1 MRVLGIV
8 TARGGSK
15 GVPRKNIRM
24 LGGKPLIAWTADAA
38 RAATRLARTVLSTE
52 DDEIAAVGKQ
62 VGLDVPFMRPA
73 ELAKDTTPSLP
84 VLQHVVTTLEAA
96 GDRYD
101 AICLMQP
108 TSPLRTAAMIDGCLE
123 LLERSG
129 ADSVVSVVPMPV
141 DHHPY
146 WAYIGSPDG
155 EMRLATGGA
164 APVTRRQDLPPA
176 FHREGSVYCT
186 RRDVLIDGN
195 SIYGARTMGFPVD
208 PARSVNIDTL
218 DDWARAEQLVAA
230 MVR

>member
-8 TARGGSK
+8 TARSGSK

-38 RAATRLARTVLSTE
+38 RAASRLARTVLSTE
-52 DDEIAAVGKQ
+52 DDEIAAIGKQ
-62 VGLDVPFMRPA
+62 VGLDVPFMRPP
-73 ELAKDTTPSLP
+73 ELAGDTTPSLP
-84 VLQHVVTTLEAA
+84 VLQHVVTMLEAA

-101 AICLMQP
+101 AICLLQP
-108 TSPLRTAAMIDGCLE
+108 TSPLRTAVMIDGCVE

-129 ADSVVSVVPMPV
+129 ADSVVSVLPVPV

-155 EMRLATGGA
+155 EMRLATGAGTPA
-164 APVTRRQDLPPA
+164 TRRQDLPPA

-208 PARSVNIDTL
+208 PTHSVNIDTL